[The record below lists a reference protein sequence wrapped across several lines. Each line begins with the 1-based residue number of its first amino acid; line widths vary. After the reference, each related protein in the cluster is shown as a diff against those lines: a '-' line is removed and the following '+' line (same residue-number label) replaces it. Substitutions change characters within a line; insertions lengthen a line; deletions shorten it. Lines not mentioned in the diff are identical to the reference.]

1 MSVTVRYFASIR
13 EALGSSEM
21 LSIEGAAST
30 GPVTVGEVRDRLIAS
45 SPTHAA
51 ALARTRSLRC
61 ALNQVLCD
69 DAAVVPD
76 GAELAFFPPVT
87 GG

>member
-1 MSVTVRYFASIR
+1 MKLTVRYFASIR
-13 EALGSSEM
+13 EALGATET
-21 LSIEGAAST
+21 IDAPEGS
-30 GPVTVGEVRDRLIAS
+30 TVGTIRDALIVRGGA
-45 SPTHAA
+45 HAT
-51 ALARTRSLRC
+51 ALARGKALRT

-69 DAAVVPD
+69 EAAVVGE

>member
-1 MSVTVRYFASIR
+1 MKLTVRYFASIR
-13 EALGSSEM
+13 EALGPVE
-21 LSIEGAAST
+21 SIDVTDGS
-30 GPVTVGEVRDRLIAS
+30 TVGSVRDMLIARGGA
-45 SPTHAA
+45 HAS
-51 ALARTRSLRC
+51 ALARQRTLRS

-69 DAAVVPD
+69 EVAAVPA

>member
-1 MSVTVRYFASIR
+1 MKLTVRYFASIR
-13 EALGSSEM
+13 EALGPVE
-21 LSIEGAAST
+21 SIEIADGS
-30 GPVTVGEVRDRLIAS
+30 TVGSVRDLLIARGGA
-45 SPTHAA
+45 HAS
-51 ALARTRSLRC
+51 ALARQRTLRS

-69 DAAVVPD
+69 EVAPVPA